1 MQIYYTYRRVD
12 IKGKTMITD
21 YLTLRTILI
30 FLAAVS
36 VPLLLRFLIRL
47 LKRNSREKEL
57 RQKAQDR
64 QREETLDLV
73 LLNPQQGQAAAG
85 SVPYEVDYAGNDKGM
100 DLSGRRTADQIMVQL
115 TEHNELSRRKHMMS
129 LEKNIRIGSG
139 GEGNSIVAAGAGPC
153 QCELFQYQSDVYVRD
168 VGERRM
174 TVLQRKKQK
183 VYVEQNGIQLRTGDR
198 IILGNVFFDVTIIK

>member
-1 MQIYYTYRRVD
+1 MPIYYTYKTAD
-12 IKGKTMITD
+12 IKEKTMVTD

-100 DLSGRRTADQIMVQL
+100 DVSGRRTSDQIMVQL

-129 LEKNIRIGSG
+129 LEKNIRIGSD
-139 GEGNSIVAAGAGPC
+139 GEGNSIVVGGVGSC
-153 QCELFQYQSDVYVRD
+153 QCELFRYRSDAYIRD
-168 VGERRM
+168 VGAQRM
-174 TVLQRKKQK
+174 TILQRKKQK
-183 VYVEQNGIQLRTGDR
+183 VYVERNGIQLRTGDR
-198 IILGNVFFDVTIIK
+198 VILGNVFFDITIIR

>member
-1 MQIYYTYRRVD
+1 MV
-12 IKGKTMITD
+12 TD

-85 SVPYEVDYAGNDKGM
+85 CVRAQNVRSD
-100 DLSGRRTADQIMVQL
+100 
-115 TEHNELSRRKHMMS
+115 H
-129 LEKNIRIGSG
+129 GS
-139 GEGNSIVAAGAGPC
+139 AHGA
-153 QCELFQYQSDVYVRD
+153 Q
-168 VGERRM
+168 
-174 TVLQRKKQK
+174 
-183 VYVEQNGIQLRTGDR
+183 
-198 IILGNVFFDVTIIK
+198 